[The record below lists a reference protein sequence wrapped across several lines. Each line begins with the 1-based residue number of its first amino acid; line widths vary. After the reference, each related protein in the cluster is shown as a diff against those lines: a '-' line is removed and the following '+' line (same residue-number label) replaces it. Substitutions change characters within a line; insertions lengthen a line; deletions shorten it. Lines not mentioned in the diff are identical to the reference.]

1 MLNVEMLGHFAIT
14 APAGEVVL
22 PTAKVRLLAAY
33 LFWKQGRWVS
43 RDFLCEMLWRE
54 AEQNRAAA
62 SLRTALYGLRHA
74 MDEQGGLG
82 CFIELRREA
91 VRVPGTAGCLVDAR
105 EFEEKARLGLTV
117 KTGQLD
123 VLMAAVGLYRGDFLE
138 GMDADWCLG
147 ERRRLADLHLAVL
160 RALVERLWSAGLQ
173 SAALTYARRWV
184 ETDCLDEAAHQWL
197 MRLYC
202 AMGQPALALE
212 QFERCRQALRVELG
226 LAPSEATLRLYRELG
241 LGAASPGENPSSATR
256 ARGLPARRLVA
267 KPALPWKKVFSTDPV
282 RNARFLLA
290 SAEALALESEG
301 LQGVKSLEKA
311 LTAFDRLGHLGAKAR
326 LILGEALLWLSV
338 PLAPS
343 IGPALRDQGF
353 DYIQE
358 ALAYYRSCG
367 PPAELQNALYMAA
380 AACWMK
386 ALNHEGAALAAEGL
400 TLIRS
405 LGEREAEGRLGLA
418 LGVTL
423 REAYRLDEAEAA
435 FAQAL
440 EAVPY
445 MSNLREIQWLVF
457 QRGILSYITGD
468 LAELERFLN
477 EALSLTQLIRF
488 PSLMVKVGEC
498 MIRSMLIVCHH
509 YQGRTEE
516 LRELLPPPD
525 LERFNPEPFVYLN
538 SLLVFPNERRSIL
551 RELGKWLRARLDKLP
566 PPMVG
571 CTVRVVVEELL
582 VDGQRAEA
590 ARWAGAGVRLARR
603 YQWGGFQ
610 AFYYCFRAVALI
622 RQGRLEPAEVCLRRA
637 EKLAHPSDR
646 WTPAWLARATG
657 LLARSRGEAKAA
669 ARALARSRRL
679 FLEIGDRYH
688 ARQVEFE
695 LSREG
700 EGVTSVALPANQTD

>member
-43 RDFLCEMLWRE
+43 RDFLCEMLWPE

-62 SLRTALYGLRHA
+62 SLRTALYALRHA
-74 MDEQGGLG
+74 MDKESGLG
-82 CFIELRREA
+82 SFIELRRAA
-91 VRVPGTAGCLVDAR
+91 VRVPGAAGCVVDAR

-123 VLMAAVGLYRGDFLE
+123 VLMAAAGLYSGDFLE
-138 GMDADWCLG
+138 GMDAGWCLG

-160 RALVERLWSAGLQ
+160 RALVERLWAAGLQ

-202 AMGQPALALE
+202 AMGRPAFALE

-226 LAPSEATLRLYRELG
+226 LGPSEATLRLYRELS
-241 LGAASPGENPSSATR
+241 LGAAVPGEKQSSATG
-256 ARGLPARRLVA
+256 GLPGQRQVA
-267 KPALPWKKVFSTDPV
+267 KPALPWKKAFSTDPV

-290 SAEALALESEG
+290 SAEVLALESEG

-311 LTAFDRLGHLGAKAR
+311 LTAFDRVGHLGAKAR
-326 LILGEALLWLSV
+326 LIVGEALLWLSV
-338 PLAPS
+338 PLATS
-343 IGPALRDQGF
+343 IGPALRDKGF
-353 DYIQE
+353 DCIQE
-358 ALAYYRSCG
+358 ALAHYRSCG
-367 PPAELQNALYMAA
+367 PPSELQNALYMAA

-386 ALNHEGAALAAEGL
+386 ALNNEGAALAAEGL
-400 TLIRS
+400 TLVRS

-440 EAVPY
+440 AAVPY
-445 MSNLREIQWLVF
+445 MSNLREIQWLIF

-525 LERFNPEPFVYLN
+525 LDRFNPEPFVYLN

-566 PPMVG
+566 RPWS
-571 CTVRVVVEELL
+571 
-582 VDGQRAEA
+582 A
-590 ARWAGAGVRLARR
+590 APFGW
-603 YQWGGFQ
+603 
-610 AFYYCFRAVALI
+610 
-622 RQGRLEPAEVCLRRA
+622 
-637 EKLAHPSDR
+637 
-646 WTPAWLARATG
+646 
-657 LLARSRGEAKAA
+657 
-669 ARALARSRRL
+669 
-679 FLEIGDRYH
+679 
-688 ARQVEFE
+688 
-695 LSREG
+695 
-700 EGVTSVALPANQTD
+700 